1 MRKTIDPTKFLV
13 RFSRIE
19 GRHQCSLCASQITTG
34 VLAQLVYPGLR
45 TPDDGRYMILCDDCA
60 EACGE
65 LALDE
70 DGTVIELPVGG
81 NCCTVR
87 VGG

>member
-13 RFSRIE
+13 RFSRVE

-60 EACGE
+60 EAMGE
-65 LALDE
+65 MAW
-70 DGTVIELPVGG
+70 DGEGVIDRPVGG
-81 NCCTVR
+81 NVCGTGAGV
-87 VGG
+87 